1 MSLEKLKGKMR
12 PLCWGRGIV
21 TWIGPC
27 VGGVECVWLV
37 ACDEDRWAWRC
48 GGPTQVVLR
57 GGYPGRALGRIGTL
71 VVRMMGSSLLVEDV
85 VDGGGAATV
94 GLVPAVV
101 RCKEVVFEV
110 AGDVVRVD
118 RLR

>member
-1 MSLEKLKGKMR
+1 M
-12 PLCWGRGIV
+12 
-21 TWIGPC
+21 
-27 VGGVECVWLV
+27 GGAKWV
-37 ACDEDRWAWRC
+37 
-48 GGPTQVVLR
+48 
-57 GGYPGRALGRIGTL
+57 ALGRIGTL

-85 VDGGGAATV
+85 VDGGGAATL
-94 GLVPAVV
+94 GLVSAVV

>member
-1 MSLEKLKGKMR
+1 M
-12 PLCWGRGIV
+12 
-21 TWIGPC
+21 
-27 VGGVECVWLV
+27 GGAKWV
-37 ACDEDRWAWRC
+37 
-48 GGPTQVVLR
+48 
-57 GGYPGRALGRIGTL
+57 ALGRIGTL

>member
-1 MSLEKLKGKMR
+1 MLDVTGKVERMC
-12 PLCWGRGIV
+12 PSCWGRGMV
-21 TWIGPC
+21 TRRGPR
-27 VGGVECVWLV
+27 VSGAKWVWLV
-37 ACDEDRWAWRC
+37 ACDDEWGVWRC
-48 GGPTQVVLR
+48 GGPTVVLS
-57 GGYPGRALGRIGTL
+57 GGYAGRALGRIGTL

-85 VDGGGAATV
+85 VDGGSAATL
-94 GLVPAVV
+94 GLVSAVV